1 MRRRLHHL
9 RRSVPPGPSP
19 SRPWTRCGS
28 WSGRARSSA
37 PEGSRS
43 DTEIEDAIRR
53 HYAASATAAATCCS
67 PAAVSGTEASE
78 VYGAARYDSGDLDGL
93 PAEAVAASI
102 GCANPVALADLRPGE
117 TLLDLGS
124 GGGIDVL
131 LSAERV
137 GPTGKAYGV
146 DMTKEMLDLAR
157 ANQQRVRVTNV
168 EFLEGRIDEVPLP
181 DRSVDLIVSNCVINL
196 ATDKAAVFAEA
207 PRLLRPGGR
216 FAVADVVA
224 DGPVS
229 DALRED
235 LQAWTDCVAGAV
247 TRTEY
252 RSLLEA
258 AGLVDISIDDS
269 HSVGDGFTSV
279 MIRARR

>member
-1 MRRRLHHL
+1 MPDH
-9 RRSVPPGPSP
+9 
-19 SRPWTRCGS
+19 TQ
-28 WSGRARSSA
+28 
-37 PEGSRS
+37 
-43 DTEIEDAIRR
+43 IEDAVRR
-53 HYAASATAAATCCS
+53 HYAATATAAATCCS
-67 PAAVSGTEASE
+67 PAVGSGGKASE
-78 VYGAARYDSGDLDGL
+78 VYGAARYERGDLEGL
-93 PAEAVAASI
+93 PAEAVAASV

-117 TLLDLGS
+117 TVLDLGS

-131 LSAERV
+131 LSAQRV

-146 DMTKEMLDLAR
+146 DMTREMLDLAR
-157 ANQQRVRVTNV
+157 ANQERAGVTNV

-181 DRSVDLIVSNCVINL
+181 DGSVDVIVSNCVINL
-196 ATDKAAVFAEA
+196 AADKSAVFAEA
-207 PRLLRPGGR
+207 HRLLRPGGR

-247 TRTEY
+247 TRLEY

-258 AGLVDISIDDS
+258 VGLVDISIDDS
-269 HSVGDGFTSV
+269 HSVGEGFTSV